1 MENATGTQVPT
12 FNPDTPAPKLHCTAQ
27 GERYPRLSLLKV
39 SKGMNLSRKL
49 ALRSV
54 AAIACLVSCPSASA
68 APEPPT
74 DDSTISS
81 AICPIVYPVD
91 QTPSARGYRYVFFGN
106 AFFINKQ
113 GYLLT
118 AAHVLSSFR
127 NGGGQPHILVD
138 RLMAPPQLLPAE
150 VVAVDWEHDVAVL
163 RATPNPF
170 EGKYKVTFL
179 PLTAEQL
186 LPGTS
191 VMAVALRPV
200 KIQNP
205 HTFELP
211 AKESFTARVLNYQF
225 TQEEKGAGDTELF
238 LLSHEVLLGQ
248 SGAPVVSAD
257 SREVAGLVDG
267 RWLHPGVVS
276 SDAIDEPTTPTLGA
290 AVRIHYAL
298 ALLQEKGIAWQTA
311 AGVSAPAQDAPEQPK
326 NSPIPIPLS
335 LVAAP
340 FPSQSLSGGE
350 VLLDALVNTSG
361 RLEDI
366 KVVKGESPFREK
378 ALSAMRTW
386 IFLPAR
392 ADGHAVGARIGVTFQ
407 FPQTFLSASSKRAR
421 DYGEP
426 SANSSDRGPQ
436 PVATVEPDSLPNSAG
451 EGSVILF
458 DVVDRQGQITST
470 TEVYGLE
477 SLTTPAEAAMHQW
490 RFAPGKH
497 AGTDTDSAA
506 VAVFIFRRSVVADSP
521 ASSKKSR

>member
-1 MENATGTQVPT
+1 M
-12 FNPDTPAPKLHCTAQ
+12 KLSPQ
-27 GERYPRLSLLKV
+27 
-39 SKGMNLSRKL
+39 L
-49 ALRSV
+49 ALRSL
-54 AAIACLVSCPSASA
+54 AALACLACRLSA
-68 APEPPT
+68 ATATNPPA
-74 DDSTISS
+74 DDSSISS

-91 QTPSARGYRYVFFGN
+91 QTPSTRGYRYVFFGN

-138 RLMAPPQLLPAE
+138 RPAAPPQLLPAE
-150 VVAVDWEHDVAVL
+150 VVAVDWEHDVAML

-170 EGKYKVTFL
+170 EGKYKVSFL
-179 PLTAEQL
+179 PLTAEQP
-186 LPGTS
+186 LPGKS
-191 VMAVALRPV
+191 VLAAALRPV

-238 LLSHEVLLGQ
+238 LFSHEVLLGQ

-257 SREVAGLVDG
+257 SREVVGLVDG
-267 RWLHPGVVS
+267 RWLHPG
-276 SDAIDEPTTPTLGA
+276 AIAAGASDEPLTPTLGA

-298 ALLQEKGIAWQTA
+298 ALLQEKGIAWHTA
-311 AGVSAPAQDAPEQPK
+311 AGDSAPARDAPEHTR
-326 NSPIPIPLS
+326 NSSVPVPLS

-361 RLEDI
+361 KLEDI

-386 IFLPAR
+386 TFLPAR
-392 ADGHAVGARIGVTFQ
+392 ADARAVEARIGVTFQ
-407 FPQTFLSASSKRAR
+407 FPQTYLPSAAKRAR
-421 DYGEP
+421 DYDEP
-426 SANSSDRGPQ
+426 PADSPDRGPQ
-436 PVATVEPDSLPNSAG
+436 PVSTVEPGSLPNSAG

-458 DVVDRQGQITST
+458 DLVDRQGQITST

-477 SLTTPAEAAMHQW
+477 SLTTPAEAAARQW

-497 AGTDTDSAA
+497 AGADTESAA
-506 VAVFIFRRSVVADSP
+506 VAVFIFRRSVVVEKETSA
-521 ASSKKSR
+521 KKSR

>member
-1 MENATGTQVPT
+1 
-12 FNPDTPAPKLHCTAQ
+12 
-27 GERYPRLSLLKV
+27 
-39 SKGMNLSRKL
+39 MNLSRKL
-49 ALRSV
+49 ALRSL
-54 AAIACLVSCPSASA
+54 AAIACLACCLPASA
-68 APEPPT
+68 APEPPA
-74 DDSTISS
+74 DISIISS

-91 QTPSARGYRYVFFGN
+91 QTSSARGYRYVFFGN

-138 RLMAPPQLLPAE
+138 RPMAPPQLLPAK

-170 EGKYKVTFL
+170 EGKYKVAFL
-179 PLTAEQL
+179 PLTAEPL
-186 LPGTS
+186 LPGKS
-191 VMAVALRPV
+191 VLAVALRPL

-211 AKESFTARVLNYQF
+211 AKESFTARMLNYQF

-238 LLSHEVLLGQ
+238 LFSHEVLLGQ

-257 SREVAGLVDG
+257 SREVVGLVDG
-267 RWLHPGVVS
+267 RWLHPGAVAAG
-276 SDAIDEPTTPTLGA
+276 AIDEPLTPTLGA

-298 ALLQEKGIAWQTA
+298 ALLQEKGIAWHTA
-311 AGVSAPAQDAPEQPK
+311 AGGSAAQDAPEQTR
-326 NSPIPIPLS
+326 NSSVPVPLS

-386 IFLPAR
+386 TFLPAR
-392 ADGHAVGARIGVTFQ
+392 ADGHAVEARIGVTFQ
-407 FPQTFLSASSKRAR
+407 FPQTYLPSAAKRAR
-421 DYGEP
+421 DYDEP
-426 SANSSDRGPQ
+426 LPNSPDRGPQ
-436 PVATVEPDSLPNSAG
+436 PVATVEPGSLPNSAG

-458 DVVDRQGQITST
+458 DVVDHQGQITST
-470 TEVYGLE
+470 SEVYGLE
-477 SLTTPAEAAMHQW
+477 SLTTPAEAAVHQW
-490 RFAPGKH
+490 RFAPGRH
-497 AGTDTDSAA
+497 AGTDTESAA
-506 VAVFIFRRSVVADSP
+506 VAVFIFRRSVVVDGV
-521 ASSKKSR
+521 ASAKKSR

>member
-1 MENATGTQVPT
+1 M
-12 FNPDTPAPKLHCTAQ
+12 K
-27 GERYPRLSLLKV
+27 
-39 SKGMNLSRKL
+39 LSRKL
-49 ALRSV
+49 ALRSL
-54 AAIACLVSCPSASA
+54 AALACLACCLSASA
-68 APEPPT
+68 ATDPPAT
-74 DDSTISS
+74 DSTISS

-138 RLMAPPQLLPAE
+138 RPMAPPQLLPAE

-170 EGKYKVTFL
+170 EGRYKVAFL
-179 PLTAEQL
+179 PLTAEQP
-186 LPGTS
+186 LPGKS
-191 VMAVALRPV
+191 VLAVALRPV

-238 LLSHEVLLGQ
+238 LFSHEVLLGQ

-257 SREVAGLVDG
+257 SREVVGLVDG
-267 RWLHPGVVS
+267 RWLHPGAIAS
-276 SDAIDEPTTPTLGA
+276 GTIDEPFTPNLGA

-298 ALLQEKGIAWQTA
+298 ALLQDKGIAWQTA
-311 AGVSAPAQDAPEQPK
+311 AGASGVLQDAAAQAK
-326 NSPIPIPLS
+326 NSPVPVPLS

-361 RLEDI
+361 KLEDI

-386 IFLPAR
+386 TFLAAR
-392 ADGHAVGARIGVTFQ
+392 ADGNAVEARIGITFQ
-407 FPQTFLSASSKRAR
+407 FPQTYLPSAAKRSR
-421 DYGEP
+421 DYDEP
-426 SANSSDRGPQ
+426 SVNAPDRGAQ
-436 PVATVEPDSLPNSAG
+436 PVSTVEPGSLPNSTG
-451 EGSVILF
+451 EGNVILF
-458 DVVDRQGQITST
+458 DVVDEQGQITST

-477 SLTTPAEAAMHQW
+477 SLATPAEAAVHQW

-497 AGTDTDSAA
+497 AGTDTESAT
-506 VAVFIFRRSVVADSP
+506 VAVFVFRRSVVVENV
-521 ASSKKSR
+521 ASAKKSR

>member
-1 MENATGTQVPT
+1 M
-12 FNPDTPAPKLHCTAQ
+12 
-27 GERYPRLSLLKV
+27 
-39 SKGMNLSRKL
+39 L
-49 ALRSV
+49 ALAAV
-54 AAIACLVSCPSASA
+54 ATFCCWLTATA
-68 APEPPT
+68 ATDPPT

-91 QTPSARGYRYVFFGN
+91 QTPTARGYRYVFFGN

-138 RLMAPPQLLPAE
+138 RPMAPPQLLPAE

-170 EGKYKVTFL
+170 EGRFKVTFL

-186 LPGTS
+186 LPGKS
-191 VMAVALRPV
+191 VQAVALRPV

-205 HTFELP
+205 HTYELP

-238 LLSHEVLLGQ
+238 LFSHEVLLGQ

-257 SREVAGLVDG
+257 SREVVGLVDG
-267 RWLHPGVVS
+267 RWLHPGE
-276 SDAIDEPTTPTLGA
+276 AGTADEPMTPTLGA

-298 ALLQEKGIAWQTA
+298 ALLQEKGIAWQNA
-311 AGVSAPAQDAPEQPK
+311 AGASAQVQDASAQTK
-326 NSPIPIPLS
+326 NVAVPVPLS

-340 FPSQSLSGGE
+340 FPSQSLSGSE

-361 RLEDI
+361 KLEDI

-386 IFLPAR
+386 TFLPAR
-392 ADGHAVGARIGVTFQ
+392 ADGKAVEARIGVTFQ
-407 FPQTFLSASSKRAR
+407 FPQTFLRAVENRAR
-421 DYGEP
+421 EYAAP
-426 SANSSDRGPQ
+426 STNAPDRGALPL
-436 PVATVEPDSLPNSAG
+436 ATVEPGSLPNSAG

-470 TEVYGLE
+470 REVYGVE
-477 SLTTPAEAAMHQW
+477 SLATPAEAAAHQW

-497 AGTDTDSAA
+497 AGTETDSAA
-506 VAVFIFRRSVVADSP
+506 VAVFVFRRSVMPESVAS
-521 ASSKKSR
+521 AKKSK

>member
-1 MENATGTQVPT
+1 
-12 FNPDTPAPKLHCTAQ
+12 
-27 GERYPRLSLLKV
+27 
-39 SKGMNLSRKL
+39 MNLSRKL
-49 ALRSV
+49 ALLSL
-54 AAIACLVSCPSASA
+54 AALACLACCLSASA
-68 APEPPT
+68 ATNPPA
-74 DDSTISS
+74 DDSSISS

-138 RLMAPPQLLPAE
+138 RPMAPPQLLPAE

-186 LPGTS
+186 LPGKS
-191 VMAVALRPV
+191 VLAVALRPL

-205 HTFELP
+205 HTYELP
-211 AKESFTARVLNYQF
+211 AKESFTARVLNYQS

-238 LLSHEVLLGQ
+238 LFSHEVFLGQ

-257 SREVAGLVDG
+257 SREVVGLVDG
-267 RWLHPGVVS
+267 RWLHPGAVS
-276 SDAIDEPTTPTLGA
+276 SGAIYEQLTPTLGA

-298 ALLQEKGIAWQTA
+298 ALLQEKGIAWHTA
-311 AGVSAPAQDAPEQPK
+311 AGTSGLVQDAPEQTK
-326 NSPIPIPLS
+326 NSSVPVPLS

-361 RLEDI
+361 KLEDI

-386 IFLPAR
+386 TFLPAH
-392 ADGHAVGARIGVTFQ
+392 ADGKAVEARIGVTFQ
-407 FPQTFLSASSKRAR
+407 FPQTFLAASSKRAR
-421 DYGEP
+421 DYDML
-426 SANSSDRGPQ
+426 SANATDRGAL

-458 DVVDRQGQITST
+458 DVVDKQGQITST
-470 TEVYGLE
+470 SEVYGLE
-477 SLTTPAEAAMHQW
+477 SLVPAAEAAAHQW

-497 AGTDTDSAA
+497 AGTETDSTA
-506 VAVFIFRRSVVADSP
+506 VAVFVFRRSVVADGV
-521 ASSKKSR
+521 ASAKKSK

>member
-1 MENATGTQVPT
+1 
-12 FNPDTPAPKLHCTAQ
+12 
-27 GERYPRLSLLKV
+27 
-39 SKGMNLSRKL
+39 MNLSRKL
-49 ALRSV
+49 ALRSL
-54 AAIACLVSCPSASA
+54 AAIACLACCLPASA
-68 APEPPT
+68 APEPPA
-74 DDSTISS
+74 DVSIISS

-138 RLMAPPQLLPAE
+138 RPLAPPQLLPAE

-179 PLTAEQL
+179 PLMAGQL
-186 LPGTS
+186 LPGKS
-191 VMAVALRPV
+191 VLAVALRPV

-205 HTFELP
+205 HTYELP
-211 AKESFTARVLNYQF
+211 AKESFTARILNYQF

-238 LLSHEVLLGQ
+238 LFSHEVLLGQ

-257 SREVAGLVDG
+257 SREVVGLVDG
-267 RWLHPGVVS
+267 RWLHPGAVAS
-276 SDAIDEPTTPTLGA
+276 GAIEEPLTPTLGA

-298 ALLQEKGIAWQTA
+298 ALLQEKGIAWHTA
-311 AGVSAPAQDAPEQPK
+311 AGGSAPSQDAPEQTR
-326 NSPIPIPLS
+326 NSSVPVPLS

-361 RLEDI
+361 KLEDI

-386 IFLPAR
+386 AFLPAR
-392 ADGHAVGARIGVTFQ
+392 ADGRAVEARIGVTFQ
-407 FPQTFLSASSKRAR
+407 FPQTYLPSAAKRIR
-421 DYGEP
+421 DYDEP
-426 SANSSDRGPQ
+426 SANSPDRGPQ
-436 PVATVEPDSLPNSAG
+436 PVATVEPSSLPNSAG

-458 DVVDRQGQITST
+458 DVVDHQGQITST
-470 TEVYGLE
+470 SEVYGLE
-477 SLTTPAEAAMHQW
+477 SLTTPAEAAVHQW

-497 AGTDTDSAA
+497 AGTDTESAA
-506 VAVFIFRRSVVADSP
+506 VAVFIFRRSVVVDGV
-521 ASSKKSR
+521 ASAKKSR

>member
-1 MENATGTQVPT
+1 
-12 FNPDTPAPKLHCTAQ
+12 
-27 GERYPRLSLLKV
+27 
-39 SKGMNLSRKL
+39 MNLSPKL

-54 AAIACLVSCPSASA
+54 AALACLACCLSASA
-68 APEPPT
+68 AT
-74 DDSTISS
+74 DSPADASTISS

-138 RLMAPPQLLPAE
+138 RPMAPPQLLPAE
-150 VVAVDWEHDVAVL
+150 VVVVDWEHDVAVL

-170 EGKYKVTFL
+170 DGKYKVSFL

-186 LPGTS
+186 LPGKS
-191 VMAVALRPV
+191 VLAVALRPV

-238 LLSHEVLLGQ
+238 LFSHEVLLGQ

-257 SREVAGLVDG
+257 SREVVGVVDG
-267 RWLHPGVVS
+267 RWLHPGAVAAG
-276 SDAIDEPTTPTLGA
+276 AIDEPLTSTLGA

-298 ALLQEKGIAWQTA
+298 ALLQEKGIAWHA
-311 AGVSAPAQDAPEQPK
+311 VAGVSRLAKDAPEQTK
-326 NSPIPIPLS
+326 NSFVPVPLS

-350 VLLDALVNTSG
+350 VLLDALVNSSG
-361 RLEDI
+361 KLEDI

-386 IFLPAR
+386 TFLPAR
-392 ADGHAVGARIGVTFQ
+392 ADGHTVEARIGVTFQ
-407 FPQTFLSASSKRAR
+407 FPQTYLASAAKRAR
-421 DYGEP
+421 EYDEAYAP
-426 SANSSDRGPQ
+426 DRGPQ
-436 PVATVEPDSLPNSAG
+436 PVATVEPGSLPNSAG

-458 DVVDRQGQITST
+458 DLVDKQGQVTST
-470 TEVYGLE
+470 IEVYGLE
-477 SLTTPAEAAMHQW
+477 SLATPAEAAVHQW

-497 AGTDTDSAA
+497 AGTETESAA
-506 VAVFIFRRSVVADSP
+506 VAVFIFRRSVVADSVTS
-521 ASSKKSR
+521 AKKSR

>member
-1 MENATGTQVPT
+1 
-12 FNPDTPAPKLHCTAQ
+12 
-27 GERYPRLSLLKV
+27 
-39 SKGMNLSRKL
+39 MNLLRKL
-49 ALRSV
+49 AILV
-54 AAIACLVSCPSASA
+54 LAAIATFCCWLTAFGVTDPPADVSVF
-68 APEPPT
+68 
-74 DDSTISS
+74 SS

-138 RLMAPPQLLPAE
+138 RPMAPPQLLPAE

-186 LPGTS
+186 LPGKS
-191 VMAVALRPV
+191 VLAVALRPL

-248 SGAPVVSAD
+248 SGAPVVSVD
-257 SREVAGLVDG
+257 SHEVVGLVDG
-267 RWLHPGVVS
+267 RWLHPGAIATG
-276 SDAIDEPTTPTLGA
+276 AIDEPLTPTLGA

-298 ALLQEKGIAWQTA
+298 ALLQEKGIAWQTV
-311 AGVSAPAQDAPEQPK
+311 AGGSAPAQEAPEQRR
-326 NSPIPIPLS
+326 NSSVPVPLS

-361 RLEDI
+361 KLEDI

-386 IFLPAR
+386 TFLAAR
-392 ADGHAVGARIGVTFQ
+392 ADGNAVEARIGITFQ
-407 FPQTFLSASSKRAR
+407 FPQTYLASAAKRAR
-421 DYGEP
+421 DYDEP
-426 SANSSDRGPQ
+426 LPNSADRGPQ
-436 PVATVEPDSLPNSAG
+436 PVATVEPGSLPNSAG

-458 DVVDRQGQITST
+458 DVVDKQGQITST

-477 SLTTPAEAAMHQW
+477 SLATPAEAAARQW

-497 AGTDTDSAA
+497 AGTDTESAA
-506 VAVFIFRRSVVADSP
+506 VAVFIFRRSVVVENV
-521 ASSKKSR
+521 ASVKKSR

>member
-1 MENATGTQVPT
+1 M
-12 FNPDTPAPKLHCTAQ
+12 KL
-27 GERYPRLSLLKV
+27 L
-39 SKGMNLSRKL
+39 RKL
-49 ALRSV
+49 AIVVL
-54 AAIACLVSCPSASA
+54 AAIATFCCWLTATGA
-68 APEPPT
+68 TDPPA

-91 QTPSARGYRYVFFGN
+91 QTPTARGYRYVFFGN

-138 RLMAPPQLLPAE
+138 RPMAPPQLLPAE

-170 EGKYKVTFL
+170 EGRFKVSYL
-179 PLTAEQL
+179 PLTAGQL
-186 LPGTS
+186 LPGKS
-191 VMAVALRPV
+191 VLAVALRPV

-205 HTFELP
+205 HTYELP
-211 AKESFTARVLNYQF
+211 AKESFAARVLNYQF

-238 LLSHEVLLGQ
+238 LFSHEVLLGQ

-257 SREVAGLVDG
+257 SHEVVGLVDG
-267 RWLHPGVVS
+267 RWLHPGEAS
-276 SDAIDEPTTPTLGA
+276 TADEPMTATLGA

-311 AGVSAPAQDAPEQPK
+311 AGAAPSSQDAAAQPK
-326 NSPIPIPLS
+326 NSAVPVPLS
-335 LVAAP
+335 LVASP

-350 VLLDALVNTSG
+350 VLLDALVNASG
-361 RLEDI
+361 KLEDI

-386 IFLPAR
+386 TFLPAR
-392 ADGHAVGARIGVTFQ
+392 ADGKAVEARIGVTFQ
-407 FPQTFLSASSKRAR
+407 FPQTFLAASSKRAR
-421 DYGEP
+421 EYGEP
-426 SANSSDRGPQ
+426 SANPLDHGPQ
-436 PVATVEPDSLPNSAG
+436 PVATVEPDSLPSSAG

-458 DVVDRQGQITST
+458 DVVDKQGQITST
-470 TEVYGLE
+470 SEVYGLQ
-477 SLTTPAEAAMHQW
+477 SLTTAAEAAVHQW
-490 RFAPGKH
+490 RFAPGKQ
-497 AGTDTDSAA
+497 AGTDADSAA
-506 VAVFIFRRSVVADSP
+506 VAVFIFRRSVVAEGV
-521 ASSKKSR
+521 ASAKKSK

>member
-1 MENATGTQVPT
+1 
-12 FNPDTPAPKLHCTAQ
+12 
-27 GERYPRLSLLKV
+27 
-39 SKGMNLSRKL
+39 MNLPRKL
-49 ALRSV
+49 AIWVL
-54 AAIACLVSCPSASA
+54 AAIATFCCWLTATGA
-68 APEPPT
+68 TGPPA

-91 QTPSARGYRYVFFGN
+91 QTPTARGYRYVFFGN

-138 RLMAPPQLLPAE
+138 RPMAPPQLLPAE

-170 EGKYKVTFL
+170 EGRFKVSFL

-186 LPGTS
+186 LPGKS
-191 VMAVALRPV
+191 VLAVALRPV

-205 HTFELP
+205 HTYELP

-238 LLSHEVLLGQ
+238 LFSHEVLLGQ
-248 SGAPVVSAD
+248 SGAPVLSAD
-257 SREVAGLVDG
+257 SHEVVGLVDG
-267 RWLHPGVVS
+267 RWLHPSAVS
-276 SDAIDEPTTPTLGA
+276 SGAIDEPMTPTLGA

-298 ALLQEKGIAWQTA
+298 ALLQEKGITWQTA
-311 AGVSAPAQDAPEQPK
+311 AGISGLVQDASAQTK
-326 NSPIPIPLS
+326 NSSVPVPLS

-361 RLEDI
+361 KLEDI
-366 KVVKGESPFREK
+366 KVIKGESPFREK

-386 IFLPAR
+386 TFLPAR
-392 ADGHAVGARIGVTFQ
+392 ADGKPVEARIGVTFQ
-407 FPQTFLSASSKRAR
+407 FPQTFLAASSKRAR
-421 DYGEP
+421 EYGEP
-426 SANSSDRGPQ
+426 SANPLEHGPQ

-458 DVVDRQGQITST
+458 DVVDEQGQITST
-470 TEVYGLE
+470 SEVYGVE
-477 SLTTPAEAAMHQW
+477 SLATPAESAAHQW

-497 AGTDTDSAA
+497 AGTETDSAA
-506 VAVFIFRRSVVADSP
+506 VAVFVFRRSVLPESA
-521 ASSKKSR
+521 ASAKKL

>member
-1 MENATGTQVPT
+1 MNLLRELAILVLAAIVTFCCWVTATGATDP
-12 FNPDTPAPKLHCTAQ
+12 PAA
-27 GERYPRLSLLKV
+27 
-39 SKGMNLSRKL
+39 
-49 ALRSV
+49 
-54 AAIACLVSCPSASA
+54 
-68 APEPPT
+68 
-74 DDSTISS
+74 DSSISS

-91 QTPSARGYRYVFFGN
+91 QTPTARGYRYVFFGN

-138 RLMAPPQLLPAE
+138 RPMAPPQLLPAE
-150 VVAVDWEHDVAVL
+150 AVAVDWEHDVAVL

-170 EGKYKVTFL
+170 EGRYKVTFL
-179 PLTAEQL
+179 PLTAKQP
-186 LPGTS
+186 LPGNS
-191 VMAVALRPV
+191 VQAVALRPV

-238 LLSHEVLLGQ
+238 LFSHEVLLGQ

-257 SREVAGLVDG
+257 SREVVGLVDG
-267 RWLHPGVVS
+267 RWLHPGE
-276 SDAIDEPTTPTLGA
+276 AGTADEPMTATLGA

-311 AGVSAPAQDAPEQPK
+311 AGISALEQGASAQTKNVSVPV
-326 NSPIPIPLS
+326 PLS

-350 VLLDALVNTSG
+350 VLLDALVNTTG
-361 RLEDI
+361 KLEDI

-386 IFLPAR
+386 TFLPAG
-392 ADGHAVGARIGVTFQ
+392 ADGKPVEARIGVTFQ
-407 FPQTFLSASSKRAR
+407 FPKTFLRAVANRAR
-421 DYGEP
+421 EYDAP
-426 SANSSDRGPQ
+426 SANSSDRAAL
-436 PVATVEPDSLPNSAG
+436 PVATVEPESLPNSVG

-470 TEVYGLE
+470 SEVYGVE
-477 SLTTPAEAAMHQW
+477 SLATPAESAAHQW
-490 RFAPGKH
+490 RFAPARH

-506 VAVFIFRRSVVADSP
+506 VAVFVFRRSVVTDSV
-521 ASSKKSR
+521 AAKKAP

>member
-1 MENATGTQVPT
+1 
-12 FNPDTPAPKLHCTAQ
+12 
-27 GERYPRLSLLKV
+27 
-39 SKGMNLSRKL
+39 MNLLRKL
-49 ALRSV
+49 AIWVL
-54 AAIACLVSCPSASA
+54 AAIATFCCWLTGAGA
-68 APEPPT
+68 TDPPG
-74 DDSTISS
+74 DDSAISS

-127 NGGGQPHILVD
+127 NAGGQPHILVD
-138 RLMAPPQLLPAE
+138 RPMAPPQLLPAE

-179 PLTAEQL
+179 RLTAERL
-186 LPGTS
+186 LPGKS
-191 VMAVALRPV
+191 VLAVALRPV

-211 AKESFTARVLNYQF
+211 AKESFAARILNYQF

-257 SREVAGLVDG
+257 SHEVVGLVDG
-267 RWLHPGVVS
+267 RWLHPGAVS
-276 SDAIDEPTTPTLGA
+276 SGAIDEPMTPTLGA

-311 AGVSAPAQDAPEQPK
+311 AGAPGPVQDTAAQTNNVSVPV
-326 NSPIPIPLS
+326 PLS

-340 FPSQSLSGGE
+340 FPPQSLSGAE
-350 VLLDALVNTSG
+350 VLLDALVNTTG
-361 RLEDI
+361 KLEDI

-386 IFLPAR
+386 TFLPAR
-392 ADGHAVGARIGVTFQ
+392 ADGHSVEASIGVTFQ
-407 FPQTFLSASSKRAR
+407 FPQTYLPAAARRAR
-421 DYGEP
+421 DYDEP
-426 SANSSDRGPQ
+426 LANSTDRGALPLS
-436 PVATVEPDSLPNSAG
+436 TVEPGSLPNSAG

-458 DVVDRQGQITST
+458 DVVDRQGQVTST
-470 TEVYGLE
+470 AEVYGLE
-477 SLTTPAEAAMHQW
+477 SLMRAAEAAARQW

-497 AGTDTDSAA
+497 AGTDTESAA
-506 VAVFIFRRSVVADSP
+506 VAVFIFRRSVVAESA
-521 ASSKKSR
+521 ASAKKSH